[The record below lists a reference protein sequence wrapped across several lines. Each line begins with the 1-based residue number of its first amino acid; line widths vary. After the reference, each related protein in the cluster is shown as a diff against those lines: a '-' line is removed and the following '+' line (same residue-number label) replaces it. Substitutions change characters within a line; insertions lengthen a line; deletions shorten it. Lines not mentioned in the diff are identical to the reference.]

1 MAIGAALPIG
11 KLLSLFIKTLSKPIS
26 KRVKKDFSRF
36 ESTQRFLVWT
46 GQGVSKEKLI
56 YLTSGYTQQEH
67 IIHIYMTKVPQYHNG
82 DFIL

>member
-26 KRVKKDFSRF
+26 KRVKQDFSRF

-56 YLTSGYTQQEH
+56 L
-67 IIHIYMTKVPQYHNG
+67 I
-82 DFIL
+82 